1 MSSTS
6 EQKWSVYL
14 VECKDGSLYCGITTD
29 INRRITEHNESP
41 RGAKYTRSRRP
52 VLLVDYMDGLS
63 KSAASKVESFIK
75 RCPKKLKRKAISI
88 LKEVR

>member
-1 MSSTS
+1 M
-6 EQKWSVYL
+6 
-14 VECKDGSLYCGITTD
+14 ECKDGSLYCGITTD

-52 VLLVDYMDGLS
+52 VSLVDYMDGLS
-63 KSAASKVESFIK
+63 RPAALKVEMFIK
-75 RCPKKLKRKAISI
+75 ACPKKLKRKAISI